1 MDSKYWKRVQYW
13 LKVLHTFISALVLC
27 AIIATV
33 YLLVS
38 HLILMPHGMFV
49 SHLLSYFASWSQYSI
64 IGLSRDNKIIP
75 YYL

>member
-33 YLLVS
+33 YFTGIAFDTHAAWYVCVALVVLLCFLVAVFYNRT
-38 HLILMPHGMFV
+38 IEG
-49 SHLLSYFASWSQYSI
+49 
-64 IGLSRDNKIIP
+64 
-75 YYL
+75 